1 VLSGVLGRR
10 GAIIRPEVLAR
21 PDVLLGR
28 GISELFGV
36 LLRRGLR
43 RFRAEGVPDA
53 AEFFRIPH
61 ADSSTSIRRV
71 IN

>member
-1 VLSGVLGRR
+1 V
-10 GAIIRPEVLAR
+10 R

-28 GISELFGV
+28 EVSERFGV
-36 LLRRGLR
+36 LPGLGLR

-53 AEFFRIPH
+53 GQFFRIPH
-61 ADSSTSIRRV
+61 AGSSTFIRRV